1 MQVAETFTAE
11 FGAAMLEADGD
22 GSGAEQQVLSVEERK
37 VIEDMYV
44 PNPPFFYM
52 SDVC

>member
-1 MQVAETFTAE
+1 MAETFTAE

-22 GSGAEQQVLSVEERK
+22 GSGGDQVLSVEERK

-44 PNPPFFYM
+44 PSFPLLLR
-52 SDVC
+52 D